1 MKGIHI
7 LFRKS
12 IEAFVVLWLCMHI
25 TACQES
31 EDNTLPEEDYSM
43 YYTSNT
49 ESLQGWEEAL
59 FSSTGAYVMKQRDE
73 AYGYTYIIG
82 FADSPNNCAI
92 VLCDLSNRPR
102 EIYTQ
107 GTLISFNDYTEK
119 GVDISVYGSESGIT
133 TEHVPCIFP
142 TYLETRTTLT
152 RSDEIPI
159 AISLG
164 LKVQALGEFVA
175 NVHGYCMLNG
185 SGGKAALSTV
195 STIAMALGYTTDGW
209 ENALTTA
216 VSAASDITMWA
227 KFGGKAL
234 GGAVTFTVGTYVDL
248 YLKYK
253 ELYKQQ
259 IENLYGN
266 CLVTTGTT
274 RATSQSSAKITLE
287 ILNSETL
294 PYIGYQCGIAIS
306 KSNLLYPMF
315 NEKCQLLDVNSDGIY
330 TIDVEGLEEGQY
342 RYRAFIIS
350 SSRVSMWKD
359 DIAGPL
365 ILYGEIKEFD
375 FKKSDVYIGDVQQT
389 SVDNNGG
396 RNYIFD
402 FTVTAECNS
411 LFEDWGVALY
421 KWDELQETKTV
432 LANNVTGKKTFAFQV
447 NVNDV
452 YMDTEHIPYKPITEY
467 KIAPCKKTKEGM
479 VYDTDKAIKV
489 ELSYD
494 PISLLTNTTWTGYY
508 TGLFHDW
515 KFKKSEGGKTYLGI
529 DGYTYEGGYYVRY
542 YDEFVSDYS
551 YDAPTQRLL
560 FNPQFPSFAGNFDC
574 CRILTLTKTT
584 LIILREGTTETWT
597 FERKF

>member
-7 LFRKS
+7 LFRKGVG
-12 IEAFVVLWLCMHI
+12 AFVALWLCMNI
-25 TACQES
+25 IACQES

-73 AYGYTYIIG
+73 AYGYTYMIG
-82 FADSPNNCAI
+82 LADSPNNCAMI
-92 VLCDLSNRPR
+92 LCDLSNRPR

-119 GVDISVYGSESGIT
+119 GVDISVYDSESGIT

-142 TYLETRTTLT
+142 THLETRTALT

-164 LKVQALGEFVA
+164 LKVQALGEFAA
-175 NVHGYCMLNG
+175 NVHDYYTGG
-185 SGGKAALSTV
+185 SGVKAALSTV
-195 STIAMALGYTTDGW
+195 SAVAMALGYTTDGW
-209 ENALTTA
+209 VNALTTA
-216 VSAASDITMWA
+216 VSAASDVTMWL

-234 GGAVTFTVGTYVDL
+234 GGAVTFTIGAYVDL
-248 YLKYK
+248 DLKYK

-259 IENLYGN
+259 IENLYGD
-266 CLVTTGTT
+266 CQVTTGGART
-274 RATSQSSAKITLE
+274 TSQSSAKITLE
-287 ILNSETL
+287 ISDFETL
-294 PYIGYQCGIAIS
+294 PYTGYQCGIAIS
-306 KSNLLYPMF
+306 KSNLLYPTF
-315 NEKCQLLDVNSDGIY
+315 NERCHLLDVNSDGTY

-350 SSRVSMWKD
+350 SSRVSMWKG

-365 ILYGEIKEFD
+365 ILYGEIKELD

-396 RNYIFD
+396 HNYIFD
-402 FTVTAECNS
+402 FTVTAECS
-411 LFEDWGVALY
+411 LLFEDWGVALY

-452 YMDTEHIPYKPITEY
+452 FMDTEHIPYKPITEY
-467 KIAPCKKTKEGM
+467 KIVPCKKEKEGT
-479 VYDTDKAIKV
+479 VYDTDKAVKV
-489 ELSYD
+489 ELSYN
-494 PISLLTNTTWTGYY
+494 PIELLIGTWVE
-508 TGLFHDW
+508 H
-515 KFKKSEGGKTYLGI
+515 
-529 DGYTYEGGYYVRY
+529 YEGGYDLYTFN
-542 YDEFVSDYS
+542 YDGTGIGSEYHNELEKDSWTFTYT
-551 YDAPTQRLL
+551 YDL
-560 FNPQFPSFAGNFDC
+560 
-574 CRILTLTKTT
+574 LTKR
-584 LIILREGTTETWT
+584 LAIHEDEGGLSDIKYYQIIELNDTNLVMARIREGVLGDTWT
-597 FERKF
+597 FTKK

>member
-7 LFRKS
+7 LFRKGVG
-12 IEAFVVLWLCMHI
+12 AFVALWLCMNI

-73 AYGYTYIIG
+73 AYGYTYMIG
-82 FADSPNNCAI
+82 LADSPNNCAMI
-92 VLCDLSNRPR
+92 LCDLSNRPR

-119 GVDISVYGSESGIT
+119 GVDISVYDSESGIT

-142 TYLETRTTLT
+142 THLETRTALT

-164 LKVQALGEFVA
+164 LKVQALGEFAA
-175 NVHGYCMLNG
+175 NVHDYYTGG
-185 SGGKAALSTV
+185 SGVKAALSTV
-195 STIAMALGYTTDGW
+195 SAVAMALGYTTDGW
-209 ENALTTA
+209 VNALTTA
-216 VSAASDITMWA
+216 VSAASDVTMWL

-234 GGAVTFTVGTYVDL
+234 GGAVTFTIGAYVDL
-248 YLKYK
+248 DLKYK

-259 IENLYGN
+259 IENLYGD
-266 CLVTTGTT
+266 CQVTTGGART
-274 RATSQSSAKITLE
+274 TSQSSAKITLE
-287 ILNSETL
+287 ISDFETL
-294 PYIGYQCGIAIS
+294 PYTGYQCGIAIS
-306 KSNLLYPMF
+306 KSNLLYPTF
-315 NEKCQLLDVNSDGIY
+315 NERCHLLDVNSDGTY

-350 SSRVSMWKD
+350 SSRVSMWKG

-365 ILYGEIKEFD
+365 ILYGEIKELD

-396 RNYIFD
+396 HNYIFD
-402 FTVTAECNS
+402 FTVTAECNL

-452 YMDTEHIPYKPITEY
+452 FMDTEHIPYKPITEY
-467 KIAPCKKTKEGM
+467 KIVPCKKEKEGM
-479 VYDTDKAIKV
+479 VYDIDKAVKV
-489 ELSYD
+489 ELSYN
-494 PISLLTNTTWTGYY
+494 PIELLIGTWVE
-508 TGLFHDW
+508 H
-515 KFKKSEGGKTYLGI
+515 
-529 DGYTYEGGYYVRY
+529 YEGGYDLYTFN
-542 YDEFVSDYS
+542 YDGTGIGSEYHNELEKDSWTFTYT
-551 YDAPTQRLL
+551 YDL
-560 FNPQFPSFAGNFDC
+560 
-574 CRILTLTKTT
+574 LTKR
-584 LIILREGTTETWT
+584 LAIHEDEGGLSDIKYYQIIELNDTNLVMARIREGVLGDTWT
-597 FERKF
+597 FTRK

>member
-7 LFRKS
+7 LFRKGVG
-12 IEAFVVLWLCMHI
+12 AFVALWLCMNI

-73 AYGYTYIIG
+73 AYGYTYMIG
-82 FADSPNNCAI
+82 LADSPNNCAI
-92 VLCDLSNRPR
+92 ILCDLSNRPR

-119 GVDISVYGSESGIT
+119 GVDISVYDSESGIT

-142 TYLETRTTLT
+142 THLETRTALT

-164 LKVQALGEFVA
+164 LKVQALGEFAA
-175 NVHGYCMLNG
+175 NVHDYYTGG
-185 SGGKAALSTV
+185 SGVKAALSTV
-195 STIAMALGYTTDGW
+195 SAVAMALGYTTDGW
-209 ENALTTA
+209 VNALTTA
-216 VSAASDITMWA
+216 VSAASDVTMWL

-234 GGAVTFTVGTYVDL
+234 GGAVTFTIGAYVDL
-248 YLKYK
+248 DLKYK
-253 ELYKQQ
+253 ELHKQQ
-259 IENLYGN
+259 IENLYGD
-266 CLVTTGTT
+266 CQVTTGGART
-274 RATSQSSAKITLE
+274 TSQSSAKITLE
-287 ILNSETL
+287 ISDFETL
-294 PYIGYQCGIAIS
+294 PYTGYQCGIAIS
-306 KSNLLYPMF
+306 KRGLLRPMF
-315 NEKCQLLDVNSDGIY
+315 NERCHLLDVNSDGTY

-350 SSRVSMWKD
+350 SSRVSMWKG

-365 ILYGEIKEFD
+365 ILYGEIKELD

-396 RNYIFD
+396 HNYIFD
-402 FTVTAECNS
+402 FTVTAECNL

-467 KIAPCKKTKEGM
+467 KIVPCKKEKEGM
-479 VYDTDKAIKV
+479 VYDTDKAVKV
-489 ELSYD
+489 ELSYN
-494 PISLLTNTTWTGYY
+494 PIELLIGTWIE
-508 TGLFHDW
+508 H
-515 KFKKSEGGKTYLGI
+515 
-529 DGYTYEGGYYVRY
+529 YEGGYDLYTFN
-542 YDEFVSDYS
+542 YDGTGIGSEYHELGKDSWTFTYT
-551 YDAPTQRLL
+551 YDL
-560 FNPQFPSFAGNFDC
+560 
-574 CRILTLTKTT
+574 LTKR
-584 LIILREGTTETWT
+584 LAIHEDEGELSDIKYYQIIELNDTNLVMARIREGVLGDTWT
-597 FERKF
+597 FTRK

>member
-102 EIYTQ
+102 EIYAQ

-142 TYLETRTTLT
+142 TYLETRTALT

-287 ILNSETL
+287 ILNSGTL

-350 SSRVSMWKD
+350 SSRVSMWKG

-389 SVDNNGG
+389 SVDNNDGH
-396 RNYIFD
+396 NYIFD

-432 LANNVTGKKTFAFQV
+432 LANNVTGKRTFAFQV

-467 KIAPCKKTKEGM
+467 KIVPCKKTKEGM

-489 ELSYD
+489 ELSYN
-494 PISLLTNTTWTGYY
+494 PIELLIGTWIE
-508 TGLFHDW
+508 H
-515 KFKKSEGGKTYLGI
+515 
-529 DGYTYEGGYYVRY
+529 YEGGYDVYTFNSDGTGIGSEY
-542 YDEFVSDYS
+542 HDGLGKDSWTFTYTYD
-551 YDAPTQRLL
+551 L
-560 FNPQFPSFAGNFDC
+560 
-574 CRILTLTKTT
+574 LTKR
-584 LIILREGTTETWT
+584 LAIHEDEDELSDIKYYQIIVLNNTNLVMARVREEVIGDTRT
-597 FERKF
+597 FTRK

>member
-7 LFRKS
+7 LFRKGVG
-12 IEAFVVLWLCMHI
+12 AFVALWLCMNI
-25 TACQES
+25 IACQES

-73 AYGYTYIIG
+73 AYGYTYMIG
-82 FADSPNNCAI
+82 LADSPNNCAMI
-92 VLCDLSNRPR
+92 LCDLSNRPR

-119 GVDISVYGSESGIT
+119 GVDISVYDSESGIT

-142 TYLETRTTLT
+142 THLETRTALT

-164 LKVQALGEFVA
+164 LKVQALGEFAA
-175 NVHGYCMLNG
+175 NVHDYYTGG
-185 SGGKAALSTV
+185 SGVKAALSTV
-195 STIAMALGYTTDGW
+195 SAVAMALGYTTDGW
-209 ENALTTA
+209 VNALTTA
-216 VSAASDITMWA
+216 VSAASDVTMWL

-234 GGAVTFTVGTYVDL
+234 GGAVTFTIGAYVDL
-248 YLKYK
+248 DLKYK

-259 IENLYGN
+259 IENLYGD
-266 CLVTTGTT
+266 CQVTTGGART
-274 RATSQSSAKITLE
+274 TSQSSAKITLE
-287 ILNSETL
+287 ISDFETL
-294 PYIGYQCGIAIS
+294 PYTGYQCGIAIS
-306 KSNLLYPMF
+306 KSNLLYPTF
-315 NEKCQLLDVNSDGIY
+315 NERCHLLDVNSDGTY

-350 SSRVSMWKD
+350 SSRVSMWKG

-365 ILYGEIKEFD
+365 ILYGEIKELD

-396 RNYIFD
+396 HNYIFD
-402 FTVTAECNS
+402 FTVTAECNL

-452 YMDTEHIPYKPITEY
+452 FMDTEHIPYKPITEY
-467 KIAPCKKTKEGM
+467 KIVPCKKEKEGM
-479 VYDTDKAIKV
+479 VYDIDKAVKV
-489 ELSYD
+489 ELSYN
-494 PISLLTNTTWTGYY
+494 PIELLIGTWVE
-508 TGLFHDW
+508 H
-515 KFKKSEGGKTYLGI
+515 
-529 DGYTYEGGYYVRY
+529 YEGGYDLYTFN
-542 YDEFVSDYS
+542 YDGTGIGSEYHNELEKDSWTFTYT
-551 YDAPTQRLL
+551 YDL
-560 FNPQFPSFAGNFDC
+560 
-574 CRILTLTKTT
+574 LTKR
-584 LIILREGTTETWT
+584 LAIHEDEGGLSDIKYYQIIELNDTNLVMARIREGVLGDTWT
-597 FERKF
+597 FTRK

>member
-7 LFRKS
+7 LFRKGVG
-12 IEAFVVLWLCMHI
+12 AFVALWLCMNI

-73 AYGYTYIIG
+73 AYGYTYMIG
-82 FADSPNNCAI
+82 LADSPNNCAI
-92 VLCDLSNRPR
+92 ILCDLSNRPR

-119 GVDISVYGSESGIT
+119 GVDISVYDSESGIT

-142 TYLETRTTLT
+142 THLETRTALT

-164 LKVQALGEFVA
+164 LKVQALGEFAA
-175 NVHGYCMLNG
+175 NVHDYYTGG
-185 SGGKAALSTV
+185 SGVKAALSTV
-195 STIAMALGYTTDGW
+195 SAVAMALGYTTDGW
-209 ENALTTA
+209 VNALTTA
-216 VSAASDITMWA
+216 VSAASDVTMWL

-234 GGAVTFTVGTYVDL
+234 GGAVTFTIGAYVDL
-248 YLKYK
+248 DLKYK
-253 ELYKQQ
+253 ELHKQQ
-259 IENLYGN
+259 IENLYGD
-266 CLVTTGTT
+266 CQVTTGGART
-274 RATSQSSAKITLE
+274 TSQSSAKITLE
-287 ILNSETL
+287 ISDFETL
-294 PYIGYQCGIAIS
+294 PYTGYQCGIAIS
-306 KSNLLYPMF
+306 KRGLLRPMF
-315 NEKCQLLDVNSDGIY
+315 NERCHLLDVNSDGTY

-350 SSRVSMWKD
+350 SSRVSMWKG

-365 ILYGEIKEFD
+365 ILYGEIKELD

-396 RNYIFD
+396 DNYIFD
-402 FTVTAECNS
+402 FTVTAECS
-411 LFEDWGVALY
+411 LLFEDWGVALY

-452 YMDTEHIPYKPITEY
+452 FMDTEHIPYKPITEY
-467 KIAPCKKTKEGM
+467 KIVPCKKEKEGM
-479 VYDTDKAIKV
+479 VYDTDKAVKV
-489 ELSYD
+489 ELSYN
-494 PISLLTNTTWTGYY
+494 PIELLIGTWVE
-508 TGLFHDW
+508 H
-515 KFKKSEGGKTYLGI
+515 
-529 DGYTYEGGYYVRY
+529 YEGGYDLYTFN
-542 YDEFVSDYS
+542 YDGTGIGSEYHNELEKDSWTFTYT
-551 YDAPTQRLL
+551 YDL
-560 FNPQFPSFAGNFDC
+560 
-574 CRILTLTKTT
+574 LTKR
-584 LIILREGTTETWT
+584 LAIHEDEGGLSDIKYYQIIELNDTNLVMARIREGVLGDTWT
-597 FERKF
+597 FTRK

>member
-7 LFRKS
+7 LFRKGVG
-12 IEAFVVLWLCMHI
+12 AFVALWLCMNI

-73 AYGYTYIIG
+73 AYGYTYMIG
-82 FADSPNNCAI
+82 LADSPNNCAMI
-92 VLCDLSNRPR
+92 LCDLSNRPR
-102 EIYTQ
+102 EICTQ

-119 GVDISVYGSESGIT
+119 GVDISVYDSESGIT

-142 TYLETRTTLT
+142 THLETRTALT

-164 LKVQALGEFVA
+164 LKVQALGEFAA
-175 NVHGYCMLNG
+175 NVHDYYTGG
-185 SGGKAALSTV
+185 SGVKAALSTV
-195 STIAMALGYTTDGW
+195 SAVAMALGYTTDGW
-209 ENALTTA
+209 VNALTTA
-216 VSAASDITMWA
+216 VSAASDVTMWL

-234 GGAVTFTVGTYVDL
+234 GGAVTFTIGAYVDL
-248 YLKYK
+248 DLKYK

-259 IENLYGN
+259 IENLYGD
-266 CLVTTGTT
+266 CQVTTGGART
-274 RATSQSSAKITLE
+274 TSQSSAKITLE
-287 ILNSETL
+287 ISDFETL
-294 PYIGYQCGIAIS
+294 PYTGYQCGIAIS
-306 KSNLLYPMF
+306 KSNLLYPTF
-315 NEKCQLLDVNSDGIY
+315 NERCHLLDVNSDGTY

-350 SSRVSMWKD
+350 SSRVSMWKG

-365 ILYGEIKEFD
+365 ILYGEIKELD

-396 RNYIFD
+396 HNYIFD
-402 FTVTAECNS
+402 FTVTAECS
-411 LFEDWGVALY
+411 LLFEDWGVALY

-452 YMDTEHIPYKPITEY
+452 FMDTEHIPYKPITEY
-467 KIAPCKKTKEGM
+467 KIVPCKKEKEGM
-479 VYDTDKAIKV
+479 VYDTDKAVKV
-489 ELSYD
+489 ELSYN
-494 PISLLTNTTWTGYY
+494 PIELLIGTWVE
-508 TGLFHDW
+508 H
-515 KFKKSEGGKTYLGI
+515 
-529 DGYTYEGGYYVRY
+529 YEGGYDLYTFN
-542 YDEFVSDYS
+542 YDGTGIGSEYHNELEKDSWTFTYT
-551 YDAPTQRLL
+551 YDL
-560 FNPQFPSFAGNFDC
+560 
-574 CRILTLTKTT
+574 LTKR
-584 LIILREGTTETWT
+584 LAIHEDEGGLSDIKYYQIIELNDTNLVMARIREGVLGDTWT
-597 FERKF
+597 FTRK

>member
-7 LFRKS
+7 LFRKGVG
-12 IEAFVVLWLCMHI
+12 AFVALWLCMNI

-73 AYGYTYIIG
+73 AYGYTYMIG
-82 FADSPNNCAI
+82 LADSPNNCAMI
-92 VLCDLSNRPR
+92 LCDLSNRPR
-102 EIYTQ
+102 EICTQ

-119 GVDISVYGSESGIT
+119 GVDISVYDSESGIT

-142 TYLETRTTLT
+142 THLETRTALT

-164 LKVQALGEFVA
+164 LKVQALGEFAA
-175 NVHGYCMLNG
+175 NVHDYYTLGG
-185 SGGKAALSTV
+185 SGVKAALSTV
-195 STIAMALGYTTDGW
+195 SAVAMVLGYTTDGW
-209 ENALTTA
+209 VNALTTA
-216 VSAASDITMWA
+216 VSAASDVTMWL
-227 KFGGKAL
+227 KFGGKTL
-234 GGAVTFTVGTYVDL
+234 GGAVTFTVGTYLDL

-259 IENLYGN
+259 IENLYGD
-266 CLVTTGTT
+266 CQVTTGGART
-274 RATSQSSAKITLE
+274 TSQSSAKITLE
-287 ILNSETL
+287 ISDFETL
-294 PYIGYQCGIAIS
+294 PYTGYQCGIAIS
-306 KSNLLYPMF
+306 KSNLLYPTF
-315 NEKCQLLDVNSDGIY
+315 NERCHLLDVNSDGTY

-350 SSRVSMWKD
+350 SSRVSMWKG

-365 ILYGEIKEFD
+365 ILYGEIKELD

-396 RNYIFD
+396 HNYIFD
-402 FTVTAECNS
+402 FTVTAECNL

-452 YMDTEHIPYKPITEY
+452 FMDTEHIPYKPITEY
-467 KIAPCKKTKEGM
+467 KIVPCKKEKEGM
-479 VYDTDKAIKV
+479 VYDINKAVKV

-508 TGLFHDW
+508 NGLFHDW
-515 KFKKSEGGKTYLGI
+515 KFGKSERGQNYLGI
-529 DGYTYEGGYYVRY
+529 DGYTYEGGYYVRCY
-542 YDEFVSDYS
+542 EEFISSYS
-551 YDAPTQRLL
+551 YDASTQRLQ

-584 LIILREGTTETWT
+584 LIILREGTTEAWT

>member
-7 LFRKS
+7 LFRKGVG
-12 IEAFVVLWLCMHI
+12 AFVALWLCMNI
-25 TACQES
+25 IACQES

-73 AYGYTYIIG
+73 AYGYTYMIG
-82 FADSPNNCAI
+82 LADSPNNCAMI
-92 VLCDLSNRPR
+92 LCDLSNRPR

-119 GVDISVYGSESGIT
+119 GVDISVYDSESGIT

-142 TYLETRTTLT
+142 THLETRTALT

-164 LKVQALGEFVA
+164 LKVQALGEFAA
-175 NVHGYCMLNG
+175 NVHDYYTGG
-185 SGGKAALSTV
+185 SGVKAALSTV
-195 STIAMALGYTTDGW
+195 SAVAMALGYTTDGW
-209 ENALTTA
+209 VNALTTA
-216 VSAASDITMWA
+216 VSAASDVTMWL

-234 GGAVTFTVGTYVDL
+234 GGAVTFTIGAYVDL
-248 YLKYK
+248 DLKYK

-259 IENLYGN
+259 IENLYGD
-266 CLVTTGTT
+266 CQVTTGGART
-274 RATSQSSAKITLE
+274 TSQSSAKITLE
-287 ILNSETL
+287 ISDFETL
-294 PYIGYQCGIAIS
+294 PYTGYQCGIAIS
-306 KSNLLYPMF
+306 KSNLLYPTF
-315 NEKCQLLDVNSDGIY
+315 NERCHLLDVNSDGTY

-350 SSRVSMWKD
+350 SSRVSMWKG

-365 ILYGEIKEFD
+365 ILYGEIKELD

-396 RNYIFD
+396 HNYIFD
-402 FTVTAECNS
+402 FTVTAECS
-411 LFEDWGVALY
+411 LLFEDWGVALY

-452 YMDTEHIPYKPITEY
+452 FMDTEHIPYKPITEY
-467 KIAPCKKTKEGM
+467 KIVPCKKEKEGM
-479 VYDTDKAIKV
+479 VYDTDKAVKV
-489 ELSYD
+489 ELSYN
-494 PISLLTNTTWTGYY
+494 PIELLIGTWVE
-508 TGLFHDW
+508 H
-515 KFKKSEGGKTYLGI
+515 
-529 DGYTYEGGYYVRY
+529 YEGGYDLYTFN
-542 YDEFVSDYS
+542 YDGTGIGSEYHNELEKDSWTFTYT
-551 YDAPTQRLL
+551 YDL
-560 FNPQFPSFAGNFDC
+560 
-574 CRILTLTKTT
+574 LTKR
-584 LIILREGTTETWT
+584 LAIHEDEGGLSDIKYYQIIELNDTNLVMARIREGVLGDTWT
-597 FERKF
+597 FTRK